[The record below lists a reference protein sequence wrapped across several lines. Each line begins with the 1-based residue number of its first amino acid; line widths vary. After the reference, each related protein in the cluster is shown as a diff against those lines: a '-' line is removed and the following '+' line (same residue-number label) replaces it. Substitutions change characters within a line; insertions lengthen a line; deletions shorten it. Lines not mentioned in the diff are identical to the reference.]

1 MRRFM
6 RIIVF
11 FDLPTENATQRRA
24 YTKFRKYLITS
35 GFLMMQESVYVKL
48 CLNHS
53 VVDSAMK
60 SLKKNKPRQG
70 LVQALT
76 ITEKQY
82 ASMEYLVGERKTEY
96 LDSDER
102 LVIL

>member
-1 MRRFM
+1 M

-11 FDLPTENATQRRA
+11 FDLPTNNATQRRA
-24 YTKFRKYLITS
+24 YTKFRKYLMNS

-48 CLNHS
+48 CLNNS
-53 VVDSAMK
+53 VVESSVK
-60 SLKKNKPRQG
+60 NLKKNKPRQG

-76 ITEKQY
+76 ITERQF
-82 ASMEYLVGERKTEY
+82 ASIEYLVGEKVTEY
-96 LDSDER
+96 LDTDER

>member
-1 MRRFM
+1 MARFM

-11 FDLPTENATQRRA
+11 FDLPVENATQRKA
-24 YTKFRKYLITS
+24 YSKFRKHLITS
-35 GFLMMQESVYVKL
+35 GFLMMQESVYIKL
-48 CLNHS
+48 CLNNS
-53 VVDSAMK
+53 VVESSMK

-76 ITEKQY
+76 ITERQF
-82 ASMEYLVGERKTEY
+82 ASMEYLVGEKKTDY

>member
-1 MRRFM
+1 M

-11 FDLPTENATQRRA
+11 FDLPVTSAAQRKA
-24 YTKFRKYLITS
+24 YSKFRKYLITS

-48 CLNHS
+48 CLNNS
-53 VVDSAMK
+53 VVESSIR

-76 ITEKQY
+76 ISERQF
-82 ASMEYLVGERKTEY
+82 ASIEYLVGEKKTDF

>member
-1 MRRFM
+1 MARFM

-11 FDLPTENATQRRA
+11 FDLPVVNASQRKA
-24 YTKFRKYLITS
+24 YAKFRKHLITS

-48 CLNHS
+48 CLNNS
-53 VVDSAMK
+53 VVDSSMK
-60 SLKKNKPRQG
+60 SLKKSKPRQG
-70 LVQALT
+70 LVQALI

-82 ASMEYLVGERKTEY
+82 ASIEYLVGEKKTDF

>member
-1 MRRFM
+1 M

-11 FDLPTENATQRRA
+11 FDLPVTNATQRKA
-24 YTKFRKYLITS
+24 YAKFRKYLVTS

-48 CLNHS
+48 CLNNS
-53 VVDSAMK
+53 GVESSIK

-76 ITEKQY
+76 VSERQFAGI
-82 ASMEYLVGERKTEY
+82 EYLVGEKKTEY
-96 LDSDER
+96 LDTDER

>member
-1 MRRFM
+1 M

-11 FDLPTENATQRRA
+11 FDLPTNNATQRRA
-24 YTKFRKYLITS
+24 YTKFRKYLMNS

-48 CLNHS
+48 CLNNS
-53 VVDSAMK
+53 VVESSVK
-60 SLKKNKPRQG
+60 NLRKNKPRQG

-76 ITEKQY
+76 ITERQF
-82 ASMEYLVGERKTEY
+82 ASIEYLVGEKVTEY
-96 LDSDER
+96 LDTDER

>member
-1 MRRFM
+1 M

-11 FDLPTENATQRRA
+11 FDLPVTSAAQRKA
-24 YTKFRKYLITS
+24 YSKFRKYLITS

-48 CLNHS
+48 CLNNS
-53 VVDSAMK
+53 VVESSIR

-76 ITEKQY
+76 ISERQF
-82 ASMEYLVGERKTEY
+82 ASIEYLVGEKKTDY

>member
-1 MRRFM
+1 M

-11 FDLPTENATQRRA
+11 FDLSTNNATQRRA
-24 YTKFRKYLITS
+24 YTKFRKYLMNS

-48 CLNHS
+48 CLNNS
-53 VVDSAMK
+53 VVESSVK
-60 SLKKNKPRQG
+60 NLKKNKPRQG

-76 ITEKQY
+76 ITERQF
-82 ASMEYLVGERKTEY
+82 ASIEYLVGEKVTEY
-96 LDSDER
+96 LDTDER